1 MTNVP
6 CVRWA
11 TPTSDPMLSSALP
24 AFVLHS
30 RPYKETSALVDFFT
44 PQGRLRAVLRG
55 ARGKAGSLARPFAPL
70 ELELRGRGELKNV
83 GRLEAAGLASW
94 LQGQTLYSGLYLNE
108 LLLRLLPAEDAHP
121 ALFDHYALTLQALA
135 SNPPLEPLL
144 RAFEWRLLD
153 ELGYGFALDIDVAGQ
168 PVVSQGLYRLQPDAG
183 LEPVVQL
190 QPGLFQG
197 ADLLA
202 MAEADWSAPGALA
215 AAKRLMRQALAP
227 HLGGRPLV
235 SRELFMTL
243 KEPARD

>member
-1 MTNVP
+1 
-6 CVRWA
+6 
-11 TPTSDPMLSSALP
+11 MLASALP

-30 RPYKETSALVDFFT
+30 RPYKETSALVDFLT

-83 GRLEAAGLASW
+83 GRLEASGIAHW
-94 LQGQTLYSGLYLNE
+94 LQGQTLYSGMYLNE
-108 LLLRLLPAEDAHP
+108 LLLRLLPAEDPHP
-121 ALFDHYALTLQALA
+121 ALFEHYALTLHALA
-135 SNPPLEPLL
+135 ANPPLEPLL

-153 ELGYGFALDIDVAGQ
+153 ELGYGFALDIDIAGQ
-168 PVVSQGLYRLQPDAG
+168 AIAVDGLYRLRPDAG
-183 LEPVVQL
+183 LEAVAQL

-202 MAEADWSAPGALA
+202 MAEADWSSPGALA

-235 SRELFMTL
+235 SRELFMNL